1 MKELRLPL
9 ALHPGERVEDRDQP
23 GIVHTVAGHRWVG
36 PGQVEVDWADGG
48 FTIVG
53 PRHPFI
59 EAEQCPLGGH
69 DDCDTPAACTA
80 VAVAEAAAHGY
91 PHAYTTGDAA

>member
-1 MKELRLPL
+1 MPKELRLPL

-23 GIVHTVAGHRWVG
+23 GIVHTVAGKRWVG
-36 PGQVEVDWADGG
+36 QGQIDIEWADGG
-48 FTIVG
+48 HVIVG
-53 PRHPFI
+53 PRHPFM
-59 EAEQCPLGGH
+59 EAEQCPAH

-91 PHAYTTGDAA
+91 PNAYTTGDVA